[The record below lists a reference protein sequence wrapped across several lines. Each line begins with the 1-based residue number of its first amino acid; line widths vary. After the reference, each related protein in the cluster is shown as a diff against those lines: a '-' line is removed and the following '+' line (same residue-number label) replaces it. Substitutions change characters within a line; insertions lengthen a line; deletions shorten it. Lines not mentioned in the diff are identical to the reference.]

1 MRQSFYRRR
10 RFLLD
15 KAVMSVRMQK
25 WAAIIQEAATCGM
38 TKTEYCA
45 RKGIDRRQF
54 FHWQKVIREYILE
67 HNPELGLPPP
77 HGEMHEIRAA
87 NSQIM
92 PSLPVFCEL
101 KVREEQPPAPAVHK
115 DGPPLST
122 EAMIQLGE
130 YRIYVGG
137 STTERTLST
146 ILKVIR
152 NA

>member
-1 MRQSFYRRR
+1 M
-10 RFLLD
+10 D
-15 KAVMSVRMQK
+15 KAVMSIRMQK

-77 HGEMHEIRAA
+77 HGDMHEIRVA

-101 KVREEQPPAPAVHK
+101 KVSEEQPPAPAVHK
-115 DGPPLST
+115 DEPSLST
-122 EAMIQLGE
+122 EAMIQL
-130 YRIYVGG
+130 RDCQIYVGE
-137 STTERTLST
+137 STTERTLAT